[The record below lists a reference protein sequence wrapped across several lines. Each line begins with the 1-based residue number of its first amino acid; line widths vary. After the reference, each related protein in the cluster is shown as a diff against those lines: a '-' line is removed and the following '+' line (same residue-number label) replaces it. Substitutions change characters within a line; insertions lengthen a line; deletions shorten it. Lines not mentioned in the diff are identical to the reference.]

1 MEREVQE
8 VEKNVARVIRT
19 EPATRTRAQIL
30 EGASRALAGLTA
42 ALPPEEVRERLA
54 FLALC
59 LTEVQRSLDQ
69 TVEAW
74 EKRGYWVKADRFR
87 AEWRWVEDAISRV
100 APALGSGDLR
110 EALEATRQL
119 AGRLPPARQPQG
131 KGKDPIWAGSWQRWL
146 SAADRG

>member
-8 VEKNVARVIRT
+8 VETVARVIRT
-19 EPATRTRAQIL
+19 EPATRTRGQIL

-42 ALPPEEVRERLA
+42 DLPPEEARERLA

-87 AEWRWVEDAISRV
+87 AEWRWVEDAVSRLT
-100 APALGSGDLR
+100 AALGLGDLR
-110 EALEATRQL
+110 AAVDATQQL
-119 AGRLPPARQPQG
+119 AGRLPAAGQQQSKAR
-131 KGKDPIWAGSWQRWL
+131 DPIWAGSWQRWL
-146 SAADRG
+146 SAAGRG

>member
-1 MEREVQE
+1 M
-8 VEKNVARVIRT
+8 ARVIRT
-19 EPATRTRAQIL
+19 EPATRTRRQIL

-42 ALPPEEVRERLA
+42 DLPPEEVRERLA

-87 AEWRWVEDAISRV
+87 AEWRWVEHAVSRI
-100 APALGSGDLR
+100 APALASGDWT
-110 EALEATRQL
+110 AAVEATRQL
-119 AGRLPPARQPQG
+119 AGRLPPARDLES
-131 KGKDPIWAGSWQRWL
+131 KGRDPIWAGSWQRWL
-146 SAADRG
+146 TAAGRVDHEGSG